1 MKIGVTGYHAELIDQ
16 VDFFEI
22 DAQDIRSIQP
32 FTRSGIPI
40 SISANHFFFSHSD
53 SEVFRDRILSLA
65 EKIQKLNVLFLLLK
79 LPPSF
84 FDRQTGFQKIEELI
98 SIWRDESSVPV
109 FVDLPQKIP
118 ARLQSRLPDD
128 LDFSVDPMW
137 FKPKKVKCWKIHG
150 WHDARWIRMYASSDL
165 SKLYSQAKRLN
176 PEFLIFGHSQRVIQ
190 VEEFL
195 MLD

>member
-1 MKIGVTGYHAELIDQ
+1 MKIGVTGYHTELIGK

-22 DAQDIRSIQP
+22 DAQDIRSLQP
-32 FTRSGIPI
+32 FTRSRTPI

-65 EKIQKLNVLFLLLK
+65 ESIQKLNVLFLLLK

-84 FDRQTGFQKIEELI
+84 FDRQTGFEQIQEWLQ
-98 SIWRDESSVPV
+98 IWRHESSVPV

-118 ARLQSRLPDD
+118 ARLQSMLPNG
-128 LDFSVDPMW
+128 LEFSVDPMW

-165 SKLYSQAKRLN
+165 SNLHSQAKRLK

-190 VEEFL
+190 VEQFL